1 MSFPDL
7 NETCMMFFASLE
19 LPSYPSS
26 PESMRTS
33 LSEEWNYNHQ
43 SSRNHSPLSDA
54 VNSPLTDAV
63 NTNNISE
70 AANSN
75 SEFLNQQSFQ
85 HQQLTEP
92 FINEDINKLPNE
104 ELQQQQDRCLENES
118 PLQKAERTSTKKKSQ
133 QRRARTAFTTEQ
145 LNELEKIFS
154 ANNHLCRRTRINT
167 ANKLKLT
174 ERQVKVWFQN
184 RRMKKKKTTSSKVD
198 TNDKN
203 NLNPLKNGR
212 NQLLAA
218 EYVQRRQMN
227 PPGLGSTIHYHHSP
241 PNQDMGFKNDGN
253 YWTNGTNYQP
263 AYSGSMQNATIYTE
277 SSEAQMYNNN
287 INNYYSPVNGF
298 YNNNNNNYTGYYVNP
313 VDNID
318 YNYKEHTT
326 VTGYPANN
334 SNCYT
339 YRVIP
344 DSEQTPNSVP
354 GITPSNEL
362 NNNINSFNYSSTTH
376 NLYQLQ

>member
-1 MSFPDL
+1 MSLPDL
-7 NETCMMFFASLE
+7 NETCMKFFASLE
-19 LPSYPSS
+19 LLSYPSS

-33 LSEEWNYNHQ
+33 LSEELNYNLQ

-63 NTNNISE
+63 NTNNTSE

-118 PLQKAERTSTKKKSQ
+118 PLQKAERTSTKNKNQ
-133 QRRARTAFTTEQ
+133 QRQARTAFTTEQ
-145 LNELEKIFS
+145 LNELEKIFCT
-154 ANNHLCRRTRINT
+154 NNYLCCTTRIQT
-167 ANKLKLT
+167 ASKLNLT

-184 RRMKKKKTTSSKVD
+184 RRMKLKKTTESKVD
-198 TNDKN
+198 KIEKK
-203 NLNPLKNGR
+203 NLNPPKNGN

-218 EYVQRRQMN
+218 EVNRRRMN
-227 PPGLGSTIHYHHSP
+227 PLGLGSTIHYHHSP
-241 PNQDMGFKNDGN
+241 PIQDMGFKNDGN

-277 SSEAQMYNNN
+277 SSDAQVYNNN
-287 INNYYSPVNGF
+287 INNYYSPVSGS

-313 VDNID
+313 VDYID

-339 YRVIP
+339 YT
-344 DSEQTPNSVP
+344 E
-354 GITPSNEL
+354 
-362 NNNINSFNYSSTTH
+362 
-376 NLYQLQ
+376 